1 MEKSRDLGRNF
12 LSLRSKS
19 EVGSQK
25 SEVFFNNLMVKTF
38 YSLGRLNLRRE
49 TARFPTASRAE
60 KLGSVTPLMKSEVP
74 RYAAARLHRS
84 QKSEVRIIHDEYNGY
99 FRAVISELIVTSDF
113 KLHTSDFK
121 EAPATNLF

>member
-1 MEKSRDLGRNF
+1 M
-12 LSLRSKS
+12 
-19 EVGSQK
+19 
-25 SEVFFNNLMVKTF
+25 
-38 YSLGRLNLRRE
+38 
-49 TARFPTASRAE
+49 
-60 KLGSVTPLMKSEVP
+60 GSVTPLMKSEVP

>member
-1 MEKSRDLGRNF
+1 
-12 LSLRSKS
+12 
-19 EVGSQK
+19 
-25 SEVFFNNLMVKTF
+25 MVKTF

-84 QKSEVRIIHDEYNGY
+84 QPTPNPSQEGKSEVRIIHDEYNGY

>member
-1 MEKSRDLGRNF
+1 
-12 LSLRSKS
+12 
-19 EVGSQK
+19 
-25 SEVFFNNLMVKTF
+25 MVKTF

-84 QKSEVRIIHDEYNGY
+84 QESQKLESFMTNIM
-99 FRAVISELIVTSDF
+99 VILER
-113 KLHTSDFK
+113 
-121 EAPATNLF
+121 